1 MDDNSKKP
9 KSSLFNMGDSVF
21 GSSIG
26 PPGTP
31 EVKGLFT
38 TNAKGAMNTT
48 NKPSSS
54 TGMDF
59 GMSFGSVTG
68 GGDKTPEVKG
78 LFSTTNNNNKSEGGG
93 LGLFG
98 GNNNNKIEG
107 GGLFGNLNKTES
119 AKPLFG
125 GGNNSAPKGLFSSKT
140 DTAKP
145 LFSSNN
151 DSAPKSLFGSN
162 AETAKPLFSSN
173 NDSAP
178 KNLFSNN
185 NGFSL
190 SGGDKTPEPKGLF
203 TTANAG
209 HTGPEK
215 NIFFPQA
222 ESKQAAPK
230 PLFSAPAPAPAP
242 APPKPLG
249 RSINAAG
256 SAHMRKP
263 SRLSRS
269 VMAEE
274 FEDDDEE
281 LPPANTAPR
290 SFNVPFDDDDDSED
304 MEEDDDMWLDA
315 GNVKPG
321 ARHAAVGDESD
332 LLMFNTPAVTER
344 VRREAEE
351 LFRATARQ
359 SVGPGGAEARR
370 KEFRFAALAK
380 DVYMQLGTAPVTE
393 SPQVILE
400 TEVLIQK
407 LYDEG
412 VGEEEDDEKMDDTLA
427 AVSGKVA
434 KLWTDYIGVLP
445 QPHEEHA
452 AEIGPGPHATS
463 FEKANYLANLALQLH
478 HTRYDDVGGARAEPL
493 PETLFRWLNEY
504 HDMYGNQVDE
514 ILRHRPSPAC
524 HSLFW
529 QAVFIALLR
538 GKLADAISLLRNAGW
553 GHIRR
558 GQRGEY
564 AYTGKALD
572 SVELAVEETL
582 QVLEMCPGYDNN
594 WEIWSSD
601 WTMFRVRAQGSLEHL
616 RRFAEGKDNSF
627 GDSTFSAS
635 MASTRSPR
643 SMAGLARRA
652 ESQVPWEIYENLN
665 IVFDI
670 ILGQQGAIMETAQDW
685 LEATI
690 GLFGWWNEAQPNRPE
705 AQNLSR
711 SMALVLTSNNA
722 VDDDNYLDRLA
733 RAFHA
738 AVESDFHFN
747 SQNPIEVGMACVFE
761 DNIKAVIGLLRGW
774 SLPIAAAVAE
784 IASLGKWLPPHQ
796 PSGIFGFEDLDM
808 DDLEVLGVDPGAPDE
823 VDGIKDSTLVQ
834 YAQALA
840 EYDELSSVR
849 DKAGVQRD
857 GWELAIHV
865 FGRMDSA
872 QRSEE
877 MMKELVQHLIDN
889 LHVDSNAMVD
899 RLWVLLNELGMV
911 PYAEDT
917 AESYGEILARD
928 SHRYGEAMWYYALAH
943 RPHKVREV
951 MNLLMSYSLI
961 QSTAFPPTNELD
973 DYLYKL
979 LNDRNN
985 TLENL
990 AVQDME
996 GAELLGKMLSG
1007 YASLRQFYDIR
1018 DNESALPNATP
1029 HARRQQAA
1037 TALISVIA
1045 SSDDNI
1051 RGGLFDQTRDGI
1063 VSEDFLL
1070 ALLGEALV
1078 FVTDPNNTN
1087 VYHGQLAEPV
1097 ITLDQID
1104 IILKAIEDLQAVGE
1118 RVYTACE
1125 EFLQVVLASAPG
1137 LKGSTPADLLKT
1149 SVGGSGML
1157 LAGNS
1162 LVASQLQ
1169 RSLSGGSGALGKV
1182 NVKRGWDWRS
1192 EMSAKTS
1199 GEDVMR
1205 RLRLGLA
1212 KDLASLWLVDA
1223 DSGVW

>member
-1 MDDNSKKP
+1 MNTTSKP
-9 KSSLFNMGDSVF
+9 DFGLSF
-21 GSSIG
+21 GSDG
-26 PPGTP
+26 EKTP
-31 EVKGLFT
+31 EVKGLFAT
-38 TNAKGAMNTT
+38 KNDNAKGGFFASNNNDGAKGLFTT
-48 NKPSSS
+48 NNDKPKSLFSSNADTSKNLFS
-54 TGMDF
+54 TNTDKPKSLFSSNADNATTAGSDF
-59 GMSFGSVTG
+59 GVSFG

-78 LFSTTNNNNKSEGGG
+78 LFN
-93 LGLFG
+93 
-98 GNNNNKIEG
+98 
-107 GGLFGNLNKTES
+107 
-119 AKPLFG
+119 
-125 GGNNSAPKGLFSSKT
+125 
-140 DTAKP
+140 
-145 LFSSNN
+145 
-151 DSAPKSLFGSN
+151 
-162 AETAKPLFSSN
+162 
-173 NDSAP
+173 
-178 KNLFSNN
+178 
-185 NGFSL
+185 
-190 SGGDKTPEPKGLF
+190 
-203 TTANAG
+203 TANAG
-209 HTGPEK
+209 HTGPGK
-215 NIFFPQA
+215 NIFFPA
-222 ESKQAAPK
+222 AADSKPK
-230 PLFSAPAPAPAP
+230 PIFSAPAPAPAP

-256 SAHMRKP
+256 SGSHMRKP
-263 SRLSRS
+263 SKLSRS

-274 FEDDDEE
+274 FEEEEE
-281 LPPANTAPR
+281 LPPANTAPK
-290 SFNVPFDDDDDSED
+290 SFSVPFDDEDSED
-304 MEEDDDMWLDA
+304 MEEDDMWLDA
-315 GNVKPG
+315 GNDKP
-321 ARHAAVGDESD
+321 ARHQAAVGDESD
-332 LLMFNTPAVTER
+332 LLMFTTPAVTER
-344 VRREAEE
+344 VRREAEDI
-351 LFRATARQ
+351 FRATARQ
-359 SVGPGGAEARR
+359 SVGPGGADARR
-370 KEFRFAALAK
+370 KELRFAALAK
-380 DVYMQLGTAPVTE
+380 DVYTQMGTAPVTE

-400 TEVLIQK
+400 TEALIEK
-407 LYDEG
+407 VYDEG

-427 AVSGKVA
+427 AVAGKVT
-434 KLWTDYIGVLP
+434 KLWRDYINVLP

-452 AEIGPGPHATS
+452 AEIGPGPHATA
-463 FEKANYLANLALQLH
+463 FEKANYLANLALQIH
-478 HTRYDDVGGARAEPL
+478 HTRYDEADGGARAEPL
-493 PETLFRWLNEY
+493 PETLFRWLNEH
-504 HDMYGNQVDE
+504 HDMYGNQVEE

-529 QAVFIALLR
+529 QAVFLSLLR
-538 GKLADAISLLRNAGW
+538 GNIADAVTLLRNAGW

-564 AYTGKALD
+564 AYIGKALD

-616 RRFAEGKDNSF
+616 RRFAEGKDSNF
-627 GDSTFSAS
+627 GESTFSAS
-635 MASTRSPR
+635 VASTRSPR

-685 LEATI
+685 LEATV
-690 GLFGWWNEAQPNRPE
+690 GLFGWWNEGQPNRPE
-705 AQNLSR
+705 GGLLGVSQSLSR
-711 SMALVLTSNNA
+711 SVALVLASNSA
-722 VDDDNYLDRLA
+722 VDDDSYLDRLA

-747 SQNPIEVGMACVFE
+747 SQNPVEVGMACVFE
-761 DNIKAVIGLLRGW
+761 DNVKAVIGLLRGW

-840 EYDELSSVR
+840 ENDELSTVR
-849 DKAGVQRD
+849 DKSGAKRD

-899 RLWVLLNELGMV
+899 RLWVLLNELGMI

-943 RPHKVREV
+943 RPNKVREV

-1018 DNESALPNATP
+1018 DNESSLPNATP

-1087 VYHGQLAEPV
+1087 VHHGQLSEPV

-1104 IILKAIEDLQAVGE
+1104 IILKAIEDLQAVGS

-1149 SVGGSGML
+1149 SVGGGGMM

-1192 EMSAKTS
+1192 EMSAKTT

-1212 KDLASLWLVDA
+1212 KDLASLWLADA
-1223 DSGVW
+1223 DSMVW